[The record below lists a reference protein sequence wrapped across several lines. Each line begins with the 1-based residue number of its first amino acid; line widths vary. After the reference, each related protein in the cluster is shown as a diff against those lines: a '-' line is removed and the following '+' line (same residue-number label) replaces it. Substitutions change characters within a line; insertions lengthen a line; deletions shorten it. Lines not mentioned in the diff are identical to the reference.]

1 MTVFFF
7 LLCAHLFPAELK
19 TSLST
24 FIERETILD
33 YDREAELALQ
43 RLTTG
48 DVDVNQLT
56 NAWTRSYVEVITHF
70 SMVLCLK
77 TSIRVFNSY

>member
-1 MTVFFF
+1 MTVI
-7 LLCAHLFPAELK
+7 CGVCISPPAELK
-19 TSLST
+19 TSLSA

-43 RLTTG
+43 RLTAG

-56 NAWTRSYVEVITHF
+56 NAWTRSYVEVMNKDFYISTYGSNGRFH
-70 SMVLCLK
+70 
-77 TSIRVFNSY
+77 

>member
-1 MTVFFF
+1 MTVF
-7 LLCAHLFPAELK
+7 LLRVHLFPAELK
-19 TSLST
+19 TALST
-24 FIERETILD
+24 FIEKETILD

-56 NAWTRSYVEVITHF
+56 NAWTGSYVEVITHF
-70 SMVLCLK
+70 SVLLCLK
-77 TSIRVFNSY
+77 TNIRVFNSC

>member
-1 MTVFFF
+1 MTVI
-7 LLCAHLFPAELK
+7 CCVCISPTAELK
-19 TSLST
+19 TSLSA

-43 RLTTG
+43 RLTAG

-56 NAWTRSYVEVITHF
+56 NAWTRSYVEVMNKDF
-70 SMVLCLK
+70 D
-77 TSIRVFNSY
+77 TSTYGFNGRFH